1 MKRVLIVISFAMGF
15 SLSQPA
21 KSTYGPPS
29 DVIWETST
37 KIKVQAACELYS
49 LGLLSRQNV
58 SKYFSLIKISPND
71 RVVRTL
77 SEFYENGVFGSIK
90 EEYITN
96 CPFESL
102 F

>member
-1 MKRVLIVISFAMGF
+1 MITLQAFREISETY
-15 SLSQPA
+15 SSNSQFIIYRTNN
-21 KSTYGPPS
+21 KEKLGT
-29 DVIWETST
+29 
-37 KIKVQAACELYS
+37 ACELYS

-58 SKYFSLIKISPND
+58 SKYFSLLSSTPNE

-77 SEFYENGVFGSIK
+77 SDFYENGVRGSIK
-90 EEYITN
+90 EEYIKD